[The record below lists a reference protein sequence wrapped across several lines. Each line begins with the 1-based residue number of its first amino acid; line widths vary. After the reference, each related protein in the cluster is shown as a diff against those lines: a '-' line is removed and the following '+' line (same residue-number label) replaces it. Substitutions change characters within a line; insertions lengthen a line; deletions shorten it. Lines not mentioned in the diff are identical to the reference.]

1 MSMIWHFPSTDGGP
15 DEGINDSGVWQFEG
29 NRESSV
35 ARECIQNSLDA
46 RVDENKPVRVVF
58 SKIAVDN
65 YQIPFIDGLNSIIKK
80 ARDYA
85 SGQEKAMKFYE
96 DAITCLGQ
104 SKVDVL
110 RISDYNTTGLD
121 EDRWYHLVCSTG
133 SSPSR
138 SGSGGSFGIGKSA
151 PFAASAIR
159 TVFYSTMLADGSVA
173 FQGNTRI
180 SSFKDDDNDIHRGV
194 GSYGVKNEERPG
206 VIAIRN
212 RFDIPD
218 VFERN
223 ERGTDVIVM
232 GYRHSDDWE
241 KRIIGAVAESFYVAI
256 IENQLEVII
265 EDEDKQPIIINR
277 DTLAEIID
285 RYVDDEDTILY
296 YKTAIN
302 PSRVFHDDIPGIGA
316 VDMYVL
322 IGEGKKHVQGMRK
335 TLMKIHDFSRL
346 RTLDGEYAGVVIVR
360 GDDGNRELRSL
371 EPPAHDEWKL
381 DLGEDNAKEM
391 LKRLRWWVVEN
402 LRSIANEREATVE
415 EIPELSKYLPQ
426 DTANDDRDPIF
437 SNNGEQTDGDNET
450 ETANE
455 RGVTDNQNGKINIS
469 VKDRVANITKP
480 GTTGGKSKRVTVH
493 PGTGGGGNG
502 GEGAGEPEG
511 NTTYADVS
519 DMLARTKELLV
530 NGKKLYQITITPT
543 KDDTGDIRIVG
554 IGDGANFPLDLL
566 SAYDESG
573 NQLEIKGETIKN
585 LSFVANQTKILTVEL
600 MSSRRYV
607 VGVA

>member
-1 MSMIWHFPSTDGGP
+1 
-15 DEGINDSGVWQFEG
+15 
-29 NRESSV
+29 
-35 ARECIQNSLDA
+35 
-46 RVDENKPVRVVF
+46 
-58 SKIAVDN
+58 
-65 YQIPFIDGLNSIIKK
+65 
-80 ARDYA
+80 
-85 SGQEKAMKFYE
+85 MKFYE

-265 EDEDKQPIIINR
+265 GDEDKQPIIINR
-277 DTLAEIID
+277 NTLAEIID

-493 PGTGGGGNG
+493 PGTGGGNG

-585 LSFVANQTKILTVEL
+585 LSFVANQTKVLTVEL

>member
-1 MSMIWHFPSTDGGP
+1 MNMIWHFPSTDGGP

-46 RVDENKPVRVVF
+46 RVDDNKPVRVVF
-58 SKIAVDN
+58 SKITVNN
-65 YQIPFIDGLNSIIKK
+65 YQIPFINGLSSIIEK
-80 ARDYA
+80 AKDYA
-85 SGQEKAMKFYE
+85 SSQEKAMKFYE
-96 DAITCLGQ
+96 DAISCLKQ

-110 RISDYNTTGLD
+110 KISDYNTTGLD

-151 PFAASAIR
+151 PFAASTIR

-180 SSFKDDDNDIHRGV
+180 SSFKDDNNDIHRGV
-194 GSYGVKNEERPG
+194 GSCGTKNEERPG

-223 ERGTDVIVM
+223 ERGTDVIIV

-241 KRIIGAVAESFYVAI
+241 KRIIEAVAESFYIAI
-256 IENQLEVII
+256 IENQLEVVI
-265 EDEDKQPIIINR
+265 EDEEKQSITINR
-277 DTLAEIID
+277 DSLAEIID
-285 RYVDDEDTILY
+285 RYVDDEDIILY

-302 PSRVFHDDIPGIGA
+302 PSHVFHDDIPGIGI

-322 IGEGKKHVQGMRK
+322 VGEGKKHVQGMRK
-335 TLMKIHDFSRL
+335 TLMKIHDFNRL
-346 RTLDGEYAGVVIVR
+346 RTLDSEYAGVVIVR
-360 GDDGNRELRSL
+360 GDDGNQKLRSL
-371 EPPAHDEWKL
+371 EPPAHDEWKI
-381 DLGEDNAKEM
+381 DLGEENAREI
-391 LKRLRWWVVEN
+391 LKRLRLWVVEN
-402 LRSIANEREATVE
+402 LRSIANERKSIAE

-437 SNNGEQTDGDNET
+437 SNNGEQADGDSKT

-455 RGVTDNQNGKINIS
+455 RGVANSQNGRINIS

-480 GTTGGKSKRVTVH
+480 GTTGGKSKRVAVH
-493 PGTGGGGNG
+493 PGTGGGGNSG
-502 GEGAGEPEG
+502 GGAGEPEG
-511 NTTYADVS
+511 NTSYADVS
-519 DMLARTKELLV
+519 DMLSKTKELLI
-530 NGKKLYQITITPT
+530 NGKKVYQITITPT
-543 KDDTGDIRIVG
+543 KDDSGDIRIVG

-566 SAYDESG
+566 NAYDESG
-573 NQLEIKGETIKN
+573 NQLETKGEIIKN
-585 LSFVANQTKILTVEL
+585 LSFTANQTKILTVEL
-600 MSSRRYV
+600 MSSRRYI